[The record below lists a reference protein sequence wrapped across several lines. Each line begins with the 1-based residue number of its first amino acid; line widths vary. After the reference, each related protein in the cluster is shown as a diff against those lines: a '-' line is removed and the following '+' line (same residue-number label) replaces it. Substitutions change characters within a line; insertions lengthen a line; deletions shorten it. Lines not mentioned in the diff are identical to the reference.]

1 MTRIAN
7 QELANVLWLV
17 TDDLDRQKRNLRRP
31 QSG

>member
-17 TDDLDRQKRNLRRP
+17 TDDLDRQKHNLRRP